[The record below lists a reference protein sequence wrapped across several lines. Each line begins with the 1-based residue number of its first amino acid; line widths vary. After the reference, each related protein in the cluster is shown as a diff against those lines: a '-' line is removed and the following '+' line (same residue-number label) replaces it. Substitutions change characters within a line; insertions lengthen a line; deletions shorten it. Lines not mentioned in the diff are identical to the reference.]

1 MKRKAINY
9 NEFTED
15 LINEIIESFH
25 STKTGRDY
33 LREVKVLTFKPGSKG
48 KREYVPLV
56 KIKPDGTKNII
67 SENIDLVIRNKK
79 LPGETEEE
87 FKNKILKSLKITY
100 SKYEINKKGARTIEK
115 TNIKGK
121 EWEEIRNEQVK
132 VSADERRPIGSISG
146 NIRNIKKQ
154 ISKTELE
161 RSLIRIKNQHK
172 NAITSINNG
181 FVGGINPDFDKLKK
195 LINTI
200 IKNMSDIEFDDMF
213 KERTNNFYKNIFSSN
228 DEQMHS
234 SYIEL
239 VKDTLKSSIGKRYKN
254 NISKNNSLYK
264 YLNDDKLLEELIDS
278 YINQVEG
285 IRSTPIKL
293 RPTIN

>member
-1 MKRKAINY
+1 MKRKLINY
-9 NEFTED
+9 SEFTED

-25 STKTGRDY
+25 STKSGRDY
-33 LREVKVLTFKPGSKG
+33 LREIKILTAKPGSNG
-48 KREYVPLV
+48 KREYIPLV
-56 KIKPDGTKNII
+56 KIKSDGTRDVIT
-67 SENIDLVIRNKK
+67 ENLDLAIRNKK

-87 FKNKILKSLKITY
+87 FRNKILKSLEISY
-100 SKYEINKKGARTIEK
+100 SKYGINKKGARIIEK
-115 TNIKGK
+115 TDIKGK
-121 EWEEIRNEQVK
+121 DWEEIRNEQIK
-132 VSADERRPIGSISG
+132 VPTIERRPIGSISG
-146 NIRNIKKQ
+146 NIKNIKKQ

-161 RSLIRIKNQHK
+161 RSLVRIKNQHK
-172 NAITSINNG
+172 NVLTSINNG
-181 FVGGINPDFDKLKK
+181 FVSGINPDFDKLKK
-195 LINTI
+195 FINTI

-239 VKDTLKSSIGKRYKN
+239 VKDVLKTSVGKRYKN

-278 YINQVEG
+278 YINQAEG

>member
-1 MKRKAINY
+1 MKRKSINY
-9 NEFTED
+9 SEFTED

-25 STKTGRDY
+25 STKSDKDY
-33 LREVKVLTFKPGSKG
+33 LREIKALTAKPGSKG

-87 FKNKILKSLKITY
+87 FKNKILKSLEISY
-100 SKYEINKKGARTIEK
+100 SKYRINEKGSRIIEK
-115 TNIKGK
+115 ASIKGK
-121 EWEEIRNEQVK
+121 DWEEIRNEQVK
-132 VSADERRPIGSISG
+132 VPTIERRPIGSISG
-146 NIRNIKKQ
+146 SIKNIKKQ

-172 NAITSINNG
+172 NVLTSINNG
-181 FVGGINPDFDKLKK
+181 FVNGINPDFDKLKK
-195 LINTI
+195 FINTI
-200 IKNMSDIEFDDMF
+200 IKNMSDLEFDDMS
-213 KERTNNFYKNIFSSN
+213 KGRSDNFYKNIFSSN

-239 VKDTLKSSIGKRYKN
+239 VKDVLKTSMGKRYKSN
-254 NISKNNSLYK
+254 VSKNNSLYK

-278 YINQVEG
+278 YINQAES

>member
-1 MKRKAINY
+1 MKRKSINY

-25 STKTGRDY
+25 STKSDKDY
-33 LREVKVLTFKPGSKG
+33 LREIKVLTSKPGSKG
-48 KREYVPLV
+48 KREYVTLV

-87 FKNKILKSLKITY
+87 FKNKILKSLEINY
-100 SKYEINKKGARTIEK
+100 SKYRINEKGSRIIEK
-115 TNIKGK
+115 ASMKGK
-121 EWEEIRNEQVK
+121 DWEEIRVEQLK
-132 VSADERRPIGSISG
+132 VAKIERRPIGSISG
-146 NIRNIKKQ
+146 SIKNIKKQ

-172 NAITSINNG
+172 NALTSINNG
-181 FVGGINPDFDKLKK
+181 FVNGINPDFDKLKK
-195 LINTI
+195 FINTI
-200 IKNMSDIEFDDMF
+200 IKNMTDLEFDNMF
-213 KERTNNFYKNIFSSN
+213 KERSNNFYKNIFSSN

-239 VKDTLKSSIGKRYKN
+239 VKDALKSSTGKRYKN
-254 NISKNNSLYK
+254 SISKNNSLYK